1 MHGELMEFNE
11 RLQRQL
17 NYWQVKSQ
25 RQQEELVSLRGPV
38 GIVDDDDKIN
48 GGGGCVSAGNDD
60 ISGDD
65 DRDI

>member
-38 GIVDDDDKIN
+38 GIVDDDD
-48 GGGGCVSAGNDD
+48 
-60 ISGDD
+60 
-65 DRDI
+65 